1 LREINL
7 DQKGM
12 PRDMPS
18 DMIDKLPPQNIEAE
32 QSVLGA
38 IIFDNEALP
47 KALEILSSDDFY
59 KETHRRLYNAM
70 CGLFEKNEPI
80 DIVTL
85 TDYLRRTD
93 ELEAVGGI
101 SYLSLLANSVPTSAN
116 IRYHAKIVR
125 EKALL
130 RSLIQTATHI
140 TSRVYEDSL
149 DADEMVD
156 YAERMIFDIADKRTK
171 TSFASLKDVIKD
183 TFKMIEHLYDKKEA
197 ITGVPSGFKD
207 IDELT
212 SGFQPGD
219 LIIIGGRPGMGKTAF
234 ALNIAQHVAIDLK
247 EPVAVFSL
255 EMSKEQ
261 LAMRMLCSESMVN
274 ASHVRKGFISKQDWP
289 KLTNAAGRLADAP
302 IFIDDSSA
310 ITVLEVRAKARRL
323 KMEHGGLSLVVV
335 DYLQLM
341 RSRGNFERREQEIS
355 EISRSLKALAKE
367 LKVPVVA
374 LSQLNRAVEQR
385 GEKKPT
391 LADLRE
397 SGAIEQDADVIMF
410 IYRDEIYNK
419 NNPSNKGKA
428 EVILAKQRNGPTGTV
443 NLTYLADSTRFV
455 DFAGMSYESEEEVY

>member
-1 LREINL
+1 MREVDL
-7 DQKGM
+7 VSK
-12 PRDMPS
+12 DMT
-18 DMIDKLPPQNIEAE
+18 DKLPPQNIEAE

-38 IIFDNEALP
+38 IIFDNEAMP
-47 KALEILSSDDFY
+47 KAIEILSADDFY
-59 KETHRRLYNAM
+59 KESHRRLYNAM

-85 TDYLRRTD
+85 NEHLKRND

-101 SYLSLLANSVPTSAN
+101 SYLSYLANTIPTSAN

-125 EKALL
+125 EKSLL
-130 RSLIQTATHI
+130 RALIQTATHI

-156 YAERMIFDIADKRTK
+156 YAEKVIFDIADKRTK
-171 TSFASLKDVIKD
+171 TSFTSLKNVLND
-183 TFKMIEHLYDKKEA
+183 TFKMIENLYGKKEA
-197 ITGVPSGFKD
+197 VTGVPSGFKD
-207 IDELT
+207 IDEMT
-212 SGFQPGD
+212 SGFQSGD
-219 LIIIGGRPGMGKTAF
+219 LIIIGGRPGMGKTAL
-234 ALNIAQHVAIDLK
+234 ALNIVQHVGIDLK

-261 LAMRMLCSESMVN
+261 LAMRMLCAESMVN

-289 KLTNAAGRLADAP
+289 KLTKAAGRLADAP
-302 IFIDDSSA
+302 IFLDDSSA

-323 KMEHGGLSLVVV
+323 KMERGGLSLVVV

-355 EISRSLKALAKE
+355 EISRALKALAKE
-367 LKVPVVA
+367 LKVPVIA

-385 GEKKPT
+385 GDRKPG

-397 SGAIEQDADVIMF
+397 SGAIEQDADVIIF
-410 IYRDEIYNK
+410 LYRDEIYNK
-419 NNPSNKGKA
+419 NNPANKGKA
-428 EVILAKQRNGPTGTV
+428 EIIIAKQRNGPTGIV
-443 NLTYLADSTRFV
+443 NLTYLAENTRFV
-455 DFAGMSYESEEEVY
+455 DFANVSYESEEEVY

>member
-1 LREINL
+1 
-7 DQKGM
+7 M
-12 PRDMPS
+12 RDVDLS
-18 DMIDKLPPQNIEAE
+18 QRDMIDKLPPQNIDAE

-47 KALEILSSDDFY
+47 KALELLSPEDFY
-59 KETHRRLYNAM
+59 KDTHRRIYNAVV
-70 CGLFEKNEPI
+70 GLFEKNEPI

-85 TDYLRRTD
+85 TDYLRKNN
-93 ELEAVGGI
+93 ELDSIGGI
-101 SYLSLLANSVPTSAN
+101 SYLSYLANNIPTSAN

-130 RSLIQTATHI
+130 RALIQTATHI

-156 YAERMIFDIADKRTK
+156 YAEKMVFDIADKRIR
-171 TSFASLKDVIKD
+171 TSFVGLKDVIKD

-212 SGFQPGD
+212 SGFQPSD

-234 ALNIAQHVAIDLK
+234 ALNIAQHVAINMK

-261 LAMRMLCSESMVN
+261 LAMRMLCAESMVD
-274 ASHVRKGFISKQDWP
+274 ASRVRKGFISKQDWP

-323 KMEHGGLSLVVV
+323 KMEHGALSLVVV

-367 LKVPVVA
+367 LRVPVVA

-397 SGAIEQDADVIMF
+397 SGAIEQDADVIIF
-410 IYRDEIYNK
+410 LYRDELYNK

-428 EVILAKQRNGPTGTV
+428 EVIIAKQRNGPTGIV

>member
-1 LREINL
+1 MPNVEVTLR
-7 DQKGM
+7 DVSVKPQDFTD
-12 PRDMPS
+12 R
-18 DMIDKLPPQNIEAE
+18 LPPQNIEAE

-38 IIFDNEALP
+38 IILDNESLP
-47 KALEILSSDDFY
+47 KVIEILNIDDFY
-59 KETHRRLYNAM
+59 RETHRRLYGAM
-70 CGLFEKNEPI
+70 LSLFEKNEPI

-93 ELEAVGGI
+93 ELDSIGGL
-101 SYLSLLANSVPTSAN
+101 SYLSSLASEVLTSAN
-116 IRYHAKIVR
+116 IKYHAKIIR
-125 EKALL
+125 ERALL

-140 TSRVYEDSL
+140 ASRVYEDSL

-156 YAERMIFDIADKRTK
+156 YAEKMIFDIADKRTK
-171 TSFASLKDVIKD
+171 TSFYSLKDVIKD

-197 ITGVPSGFKD
+197 ITGAPSGFKD

-234 ALNIAQHVAIDLK
+234 ALNIAQHVGIDLK

-261 LAMRMLCSESMVN
+261 LALRMLCAESMVD
-274 ASHVRKGFISKQDWP
+274 SSRIRKGFIGKQDWP
-289 KLTNAAGRLADAP
+289 RLTNAAGRLAESP

-323 KMEHGGLSLVVV
+323 KMEHGALSLVVV

-374 LSQLNRAVEQR
+374 LSQLNRGVESR
-385 GEKKPT
+385 GDRRPT

-397 SGAIEQDADVIMF
+397 SGAIEQDADVIIF
-410 IYRDEIYNK
+410 LYRDEIYNK

-428 EVILAKQRNGPTGTV
+428 EIIVAKQRNGPTGVV

-455 DFAGMSYESEEEVY
+455 DFTDASFETEEEAY